1 MCGFVGFVDLEC
13 SFPSGE
19 FGAIVDQCAETIRH
33 RGPNDEGTWVDVE
46 AGVALGFRRLSVID
60 LSESGHQPMRSA
72 CGRYVIVYNG
82 EIYNFRHLREELK
95 AHGFSFHGTSDTEVL
110 LVGIAHWGIDDA
122 LKRANGMFAF
132 ALWDRENR
140 SLSLARDRMGQKPL
154 YYGWSNGV
162 FFFGSEIKAIER
174 HPAFTSNI
182 DRNALALM
190 LRHGYIPAPWS
201 IYSGLKKLLP
211 GTFLTMSR
219 KNLERGESASPSPYW
234 SAVEQAEAA
243 CGDVFRGTM
252 EDAVDEL
259 EKLLKD
265 AVDLCMVAD
274 VPVGAFL
281 SGGVDSS
288 VVVALMQELSPIP
301 VKTFSIGFHEGN
313 FNEAEHA
320 KAVAAHLGTDHTELY
335 ITEADALAVVPDL
348 PTLYDEPF
356 ADSSQ
361 IPTHIVSRLAREKVT
376 VSLSGDGGD
385 ELFGGYNRYIWADTM
400 RRVFKVSPHLL
411 RVVASA
417 GIRGVPV
424 AAWNTLAGSAG
435 KFLPQRYRHMQVG
448 DKLHKLAGLFESPN
462 IEDMYLRLI
471 SLWQRPGD
479 IVLDS
484 TEAST
489 SLDGMNGH
497 LKGND
502 FRHRMMLM
510 DTLGYLPD
518 DILVKVDRA
527 AMGVSLESRIPLLDH
542 RIFEFAWSLPLSYKL
557 HEGAS
562 KRVLRQVLYRHVPP
576 ALIERPKMGFGVP
589 VARWLRGDLRDWA
602 ESLLSEER
610 LNSDGFLNT
619 KLLRKTWNDFLS
631 GKREWHNQF
640 WSVLMFQAWYEA
652 RNN

>member
-1 MCGFVGFVDLEC
+1 MCGFVGFVDLEG
-13 SFPSGE
+13 SSPPGE
-19 FGAIVDQCAETIRH
+19 FGAIVDRCAETIRH
-33 RGPNDEGTWVDVE
+33 RGPNDDGTWVDVE
-46 AGVALGFRRLSVID
+46 AGVALGFRRLSIID

-95 AHGFSFHGTSDTEVL
+95 THGFTFHGTSDTEVL
-110 LVGIAHWGIDDA
+110 LAGIAHWGIDGA
-122 LKRANGMFAF
+122 LKHANGMFAL

-140 SLSLARDRMGQKPL
+140 SLTLARDRIGQKPL
-154 YYGWSNGV
+154 YYGWSSGV

-190 LRHGYIPAPWS
+190 LRHGYIPAPSS

-211 GTFLTMSR
+211 GTSLTMSSG
-219 KNLERGESASPSPYW
+219 NLGRGESVTPSPYW
-234 SAVEQAEAA
+234 SAVEQAETA
-243 CGDVFRGTM
+243 CVGEFKGSM

-288 VVVALMQELSPIP
+288 VVVALMQELSPKP
-301 VKTFSIGFHEGN
+301 VKTFSIGFHESI

-335 ITEADALAVVPDL
+335 ITEADALAVVPEL

-385 ELFGGYNRYIWADTM
+385 ELFCGYNRYIWADSM

-411 RVVASA
+411 RLAASA
-417 GIRGVPV
+417 GIKSVPV
-424 AAWNTLAGSAG
+424 SAWNALAGSAG

-448 DKLHKLAGLFESPN
+448 DKLHKLARLFESPS
-462 IEDMYLRLI
+462 IEEMYLRLI
-471 SLWQRPGD
+471 SLWQHPEE

-484 TEAST
+484 AEAPT
-489 SLDGMNGH
+489 SLDGMKGH

-557 HEGAS
+557 HDGAS

-576 ALIERPKMGFGVP
+576 ALIERPKMG
-589 VARWLRGDLRDWA
+589 
-602 ESLLSEER
+602 
-610 LNSDGFLNT
+610 
-619 KLLRKTWNDFLS
+619 
-631 GKREWHNQF
+631 
-640 WSVLMFQAWYEA
+640 
-652 RNN
+652 